1 MPTYLRNLTGLIVLT
16 TQIFVMANETCDL
29 EETVLQVS
37 LKEAAP
43 FSMQVAGK
51 WQGISIDL
59 WKEVERKLTQNSI
72 ASRYQGY
79 ESIEDVLNSVKYDQ
93 ENNVIAIGAI
103 TVTAAR
109 ELELNFTHPY
119 FQTTLGVAVTKD
131 TDSNLDI
138 LIGALTS
145 SKFWYAVGVLF
156 GTLLIVGFLIWLAER
171 LSVGSDFRST
181 TKGIG
186 DGFWWSAVTMTT
198 VGYGDKTP
206 RSLVGRAIAL
216 VWMFLSIIA
225 VASLTGTIASS
236 FTIERLSV
244 ISELDD
250 LRNKQVVTVGL
261 TNGQSAAS
269 LFLFDQGL
277 KFRSVPTLTDAFS
290 HLIEGNA
297 DAIVY
302 DTPVLKHHIAS
313 QQLYESNISLL
324 PIEYQPANY
333 AFAISESNP
342 CLENINR
349 AILETLESPKW
360 QMKLKTL

>member
-1 MPTYLRNLTGLIVLT
+1 MRSRRNC
-16 TQIFVMANETCDL
+16 FA
-29 EETVLQVS
+29 S
-37 LKEAAP
+37 LVKRSRP
-43 FSMQVAGK
+43 FFDAGAGK

-236 FTIERLSV
+236 FTIERLNV

-250 LRNKQVVTVGL
+250 LRQKQVVTVGL

-297 DAIVY
+297 DAVVY
-302 DTPVLKHHIAS
+302 DTPVLKYHIAN
-313 QQLYESNISLL
+313 QPLYRNNISML
-324 PIEYQPANY
+324 PVEYQPANY
-333 AFAISESNP
+333 AFALSENNP

-349 AILETLESPKW
+349 AILETLESTKW
-360 QMKLKTL
+360 QRRLKAL

>member
-1 MPTYLRNLTGLIVLT
+1 MRSRRNC
-16 TQIFVMANETCDL
+16 FA
-29 EETVLQVS
+29 S
-37 LKEAAP
+37 LVKRSRP
-43 FSMQVAGK
+43 FFDAGAGK

-236 FTIERLSV
+236 FTIERLNV

-250 LRNKQVVTVGL
+250 LRQKQVVTVGL

-313 QQLYESNISLL
+313 QQ
-324 PIEYQPANY
+324 
-333 AFAISESNP
+333 
-342 CLENINR
+342 R
-349 AILETLESPKW
+349 
-360 QMKLKTL
+360 

>member
-1 MPTYLRNLTGLIVLT
+1 
-16 TQIFVMANETCDL
+16 
-29 EETVLQVS
+29 
-37 LKEAAP
+37 
-43 FSMQVAGK
+43 
-51 WQGISIDL
+51 
-59 WKEVERKLTQNSI
+59 
-72 ASRYQGY
+72 
-79 ESIEDVLNSVKYDQ
+79 
-93 ENNVIAIGAI
+93 
-103 TVTAAR
+103 
-109 ELELNFTHPY
+109 
-119 FQTTLGVAVTKD
+119 
-131 TDSNLDI
+131 
-138 LIGALTS
+138 
-145 SKFWYAVGVLF
+145 
-156 GTLLIVGFLIWLAER
+156 
-171 LSVGSDFRST
+171 
-181 TKGIG
+181 
-186 DGFWWSAVTMTT
+186 MTT

-206 RSLVGRAIAL
+206 RSLIGRAIAL

-236 FTIERLSV
+236 FTIERLNV

-250 LRNKQVVTVGL
+250 LRQKQVVTVGL

-302 DTPVLKHHIAS
+302 DTPVLKYHIAS